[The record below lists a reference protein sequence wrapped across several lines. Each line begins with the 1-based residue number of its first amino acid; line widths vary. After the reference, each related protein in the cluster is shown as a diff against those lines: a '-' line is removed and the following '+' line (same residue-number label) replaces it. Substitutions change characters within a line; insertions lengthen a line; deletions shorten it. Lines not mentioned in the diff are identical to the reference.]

1 MVEIERGI
9 IMKLLRPLVSA
20 ALIQALFA
28 ALVTPAAARAPLF
41 DEGRGVL
48 TLAPVL
54 ERATP
59 AVVSVA
65 VASRVPANDNPLL
78 RDPYFLFRRAGD

>member
-1 MVEIERGI
+1 VAIERGFI
-9 IMKLLRPLVSA
+9 KKLLRPLVTA
-20 ALIQALFA
+20 AAMAALFA
-28 ALVTPAAARAPLF
+28 AMVTPGAARAPLF
-41 DEGRGVL
+41 EGRGVL

-54 ERATP
+54 ERATL

-78 RDPYFLFRRAGD
+78 RDLISVALRPAGGS